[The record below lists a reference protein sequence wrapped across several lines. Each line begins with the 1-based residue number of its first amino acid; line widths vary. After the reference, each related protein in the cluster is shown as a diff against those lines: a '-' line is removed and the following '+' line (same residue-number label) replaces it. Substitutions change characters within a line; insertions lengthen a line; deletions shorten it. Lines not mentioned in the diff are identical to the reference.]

1 VSKDVGLTGLA
12 RRFGVFVSLASQAQP
27 SRAFAVSPD
36 LDRVASRDCLH
47 CGTPLDGE
55 AGEPFC
61 CAGCSFVYALIHAE
75 NLERYYS
82 LRGKRG
88 VPLFGLFERAR
99 DTKWLEPIEA
109 KLAESEGTTRIDLD
123 IQGLHCTGC
132 VYLIDAVFKKEEG
145 AVQAVVNPALGKVQL
160 GVKSGFSLRSF
171 VEKIERFGYRLGPP
185 AKRDGQARRTSDLLV
200 RMGVAIAIAM
210 NSMIFAVSG
219 YAGLTEGGLAQLFFA
234 INFGLCL
241 VSVVVGGAV
250 FFRSAWQGLR
260 RGVLHFDLPIALGI
274 VAAFSG
280 SVWSF
285 FERGSSSSY
294 FDTVNVFIALM
305 LVGRFLQERVL
316 ERNRRYLLSGD
327 GTESLL
333 SRRIDEKSGKVGV
346 VPCSSIEEGD
356 RLLIAPGDL
365 VPVAGQLE
373 GESASFSLDWINGES
388 RPSRFEPN
396 GIVPAGAFLAGTRAV
411 TVRATEA
418 FSASPL
424 VELLRSPLARD
435 EDGPRTGRFWQLLAK
450 WYVVAV
456 LFLAAAGFV
465 ITWLRMHDVGAS
477 LDVVT
482 AVLVVTCP
490 CAFGIATPLAY
501 ELVQNGLR
509 KIGLFVRSPGF
520 LDRATS
526 VRRIVF
532 DKTGTLTTGTLQLA
546 DCAPLDA
553 LGEEDRAT
561 LFNLA
566 ARSHHPKSQ
575 AVIRALGEDFVFDES
590 LSVIEHPGRGLSAVR
605 NGREYRLGAPGW
617 ANATTDVHGDLVF
630 SVDGEALAVFTT
642 TEELR
647 RDAREEIAKLKRDG
661 YEVWILSG
669 DREERVRALAEGCGI
684 ELSHAKGERGP
695 KEKEAFLREIDRADT
710 LMIGDGIND
719 SLVVAAAHTSGTPA
733 IDRPFMAAR
742 SDFYFVTPG
751 LRPIRLALEAS
762 RRLHEV
768 IRRNLTIAIAYNLVA
783 ISLAYAG
790 LMSPLLAT
798 IFMPISSISILL
810 ATIASLSGRR
820 APWKS

>member
-1 VSKDVGLTGLA
+1 
-12 RRFGVFVSLASQAQP
+12 VSLE
-27 SRAFAVSPD
+27 
-36 LDRVASRDCLH
+36 CLH
-47 CGTPLDGE
+47 CGTPVDGD
-55 AGEPFC
+55 AKEPFC
-61 CAGCSFVYALIHAE
+61 CSGCSFVYALIHAE
-75 NLERYYS
+75 NLDRYYE

-88 VPLFGLFERAR
+88 VPLFGLFERSR

-109 KLAESEGTTRIDLD
+109 KLAECEGTTRIDLD
-123 IQGLHCTGC
+123 VQGLHCVGC
-132 VYLIDAVFKKEEG
+132 VYLIDTVFRKEAG
-145 AVQAVVNPALGKVQL
+145 AVQVVVNPALGKVQL
-160 GVKSGFSLRSF
+160 GVKQGFSLASF
-171 VEKIERFGYRLGPP
+171 VEKVERFGYRLGPP
-185 AKRDGQARRTSDLLV
+185 VKSDGQSRRTSDLLV

-210 NSMIFAVSG
+210 NSMIFAISS
-219 YAGLTEGGLAQLFFA
+219 YAGLTEGFLAELFFA

-241 VSVVVGGAV
+241 VSVAVGGTV

-260 RGVLHFDLPIALGI
+260 RGILHLDLPIALGI

-316 ERNRRYLLSGD
+316 ERNRRYLLASD

-333 SRRIDEKSGKVGV
+333 SRRIDEASGKVGV
-346 VPCSSIEEGD
+346 VPCSTIEKGD
-356 RLLIAPGDL
+356 RLLITPGDL
-365 VPVAGQLE
+365 VPVAGKLE
-373 GESASFSLDWINGES
+373 GASASFSLDWINGES
-388 RPSRFEPN
+388 RPSRFEPDAV
-396 GIVPAGAFLAGTRAV
+396 VPAGAFLAGSQAITL
-411 TVRATEA
+411 RATEP

-435 EDGPRTGRFWQLLAK
+435 KHGPRTGWFWQQLAK
-450 WYVVAV
+450 WYVTAV
-456 LFLAAAGFV
+456 LCLAALGFV
-465 ITWLRMHDVGAS
+465 VTWLRLHDVGAA

-509 KIGLFVRSPGF
+509 KSGLFVRSPGF
-520 LDRATS
+520 LDRATT
-526 VRRIVF
+526 VRRVVF
-532 DKTGTLTTGTLQLA
+532 DKTGTLTTGTLKLA
-546 DCAPLDA
+546 DDAPLSA
-553 LGEEDRAT
+553 LDEGARAT
-561 LFNLA
+561 LYNLA

-575 AVIRALGEDFVFDES
+575 AVVRALGEDIAFDEA
-590 LSVIEHPGRGLSAVR
+590 LTVVEHPGRGLAAVR
-605 NGREYRLGAPGW
+605 EGREYRLGAPGW
-617 ANATTDVHGDLVF
+617 ASSKADADGDLVF
-630 SVDGEALAVFTT
+630 AVDGETLAVLST

-647 RDAREEIAKLKRDG
+647 RDAREEIARLRNDG

-669 DREERVRALAEGCGI
+669 DRDDRVQALAEGCGI
-684 ELSHAKGERGP
+684 EVSHAKGEQGP
-695 KEKEAFLREIDRADT
+695 KDKAAFLREIDRADT

-719 SLVVAAAHTSGTPA
+719 SLVVEAAHTSGTPA

-751 LRPIRLALEAS
+751 LRPIRLALRAS
-762 RRLHEV
+762 HRLHQV

-783 ISLAYAG
+783 IGLAYAG
-790 LMSPLLAT
+790 LMSPLLAA

>member
-1 VSKDVGLTGLA
+1 M
-12 RRFGVFVSLASQAQP
+12 SLASQAQP
-27 SRAFAVSPD
+27 SDAFGVSHDTSRAMSA
-36 LDRVASRDCLH
+36 DCLH
-47 CGTPLDGE
+47 CGTALDE
-55 AGEPFC
+55 NAKEPFC

-75 NLERYYS
+75 KLDRYYA

-88 VPLFGLFERAR
+88 VPLFGLFERSR
-99 DTKWLEPIEA
+99 DTKWIEPIEA
-109 KLAESEGTTRIDLD
+109 KLAETEGTTRIDLD

-132 VYLIDAVFKKEEG
+132 VYLVDAVFRKEEG

-160 GVKSGFSLRSF
+160 GVKGGFSLASF

-185 AKRDGQARRTSDLLV
+185 AKKDGQARRTSDLLV
-200 RMGVAIAIAM
+200 RMGVTIAIAM
-210 NSMIFAVSG
+210 NSMIFAISY
-219 YAGLTEGGLAQLFFA
+219 YAGLTEGSLAELFFA
-234 INFGLCL
+234 INFGLSL
-241 VSVVVGGAV
+241 VSVAVGGTV

-260 RGVLHFDLPIALGI
+260 RGVLHLDLPIALGI
-274 VAAFSG
+274 IAAFSG

-316 ERNRRYLLSGD
+316 ERNRRYLLASD

-333 SRRIDEKSGKVGV
+333 SRRIDEANGKVGV
-346 VPCSSIEEGD
+346 VPCSTIEEGD
-356 RLLIAPGDL
+356 RLLITPGDL
-365 VPVAGQLE
+365 VPVAGRLE

-396 GIVPAGAFLAGTRAV
+396 GIVPAGAFLAGSRAV

-424 VELLRSPLARD
+424 VELLRSPLVRD
-435 EDGPRTGRFWQLLAK
+435 KNGPRTGRFWQVLAK
-450 WYVVAV
+450 WYVAAV
-456 LFLAAAGFV
+456 LFLAAVGFV
-465 ITWLRMHDVGAS
+465 LTWLRLHDVGAS

-509 KIGLFVRSPGF
+509 KSGLFIRSPGF

-526 VRRIVF
+526 VRRVVF

-546 DCAPLDA
+546 DGAPLEA
-553 LGEEDRAT
+553 LDGEQRAM
-561 LFNLA
+561 LYNLA

-575 AVIRALGEDFVFDES
+575 AVVRALGADIAFDES
-590 LSVIEHPGRGLSAVR
+590 LIVAEHPGRGLSAVR
-605 NGREYRLGAPGW
+605 KGHEYRLGAPGW
-617 ANATTDVHGDLVF
+617 ASSTVFADGDLVF
-630 SVDGEALAVFTT
+630 GVDGEALAVLST

-647 RDAREEIAKLKRDG
+647 KDAREEIARLRADG

-669 DREERVRALAEGCGI
+669 DRDERVRDLAEGCGI
-684 ELSHAKGERGP
+684 EPSHAKGEQSP
-695 KEKEAFLREIDRADT
+695 KDKEAFLREIDRADT

-719 SLVVAAAHTSGTPA
+719 SLVVEAAHTSGTPA

-751 LRPIRLALEAS
+751 LRPIRLALMAS
-762 RRLHEV
+762 RRLHQV
-768 IRRNLTIAIAYNLVA
+768 IRRNLTMAIAYNLVA
-783 ISLAYAG
+783 IGLAYAG
-790 LMSPLLAT
+790 FMSPLMAA
-798 IFMPISSISILL
+798 IFMPTSSISILL
-810 ATIASLSGRR
+810 ATITSLSGRR
-820 APWKS
+820 ASWKS